1 MAGVAYGATM
11 SPCGKYRYELTRFW
25 DGRKPA
31 VAFVM
36 LNPSTADAEIDDPTI
51 RRCIG
56 FAQAWGYGELRVYN
70 LFALRATDPGELLTS
85 DAPVGP
91 DNAKFIE
98 KARACDRIVCA
109 WGATTLP
116 KPHAHRGLIVT
127 DLLMGEDSRD
137 LYCLGYTKDGS
148 PRHPLYV
155 ASDMVPVLFPKRGA
169 A

>member
-36 LNPSTADAEIDDPTI
+36 LNPSTADAAIDDPTI

-70 LFALRATDPGELLTS
+70 LFAYRATDPAELLTVS
-85 DAPVGP
+85 DPGGP
-91 DNAKFIE
+91 ECQRFIE
-98 KARACDRIVCA
+98 KARACEKIVCA
-109 WGATTLP
+109 WGAAAKVP
-116 KPHAHRGLIVT
+116 GYQHHALIVT

-155 ASDMVPVLFPKRGA
+155 ASDMVPVLFPKRGGA
-169 A
+169 